1 MRNFSLLVLIV
12 AFSGWSSGASA
23 VSITNGLVGAWEFT
37 ENADDSSGNEN
48 HGVVYGATLTTD
60 RFGNANSAYS
70 FDGVDD
76 YVFVTPN
83 LGGLTEFTKTLWI
96 APRASIYGSLFR
108 TPNGGIGYDSGISK
122 LALDVIGDRQGGML
136 SNPYS
141 YDIHSAMPFSFV
153 TDRWTHVAFV
163 GNADNSA
170 SLYIDGSEISFSSSI
185 HDGGVTGKLN
195 GTIIGATYKSNE
207 TPQFESFADA
217 VIDDLYLYSR
227 ALSPAEIA
235 TLANIPEPNT
245 ALLLGVGLAGLGMRR
260 RQRTRRGL

>member
-48 HGVVYGATLTTD
+48 HGVVHGATLTTD

-76 YVFVTPN
+76 YIFVTPN

-108 TPNGGIGYDSGISK
+108 TPNGGIGYDSGSSM
-122 LALDVIGDRQGGML
+122 LSVDVIEDRQGGML

-141 YDIHSAMPFSFV
+141 YDRYFAVPFSFV
-153 TDRWTHVAFV
+153 TDQWTHVAFV
-163 GNADNSA
+163 GNADNST
-170 SLYIDGSEISFSSSI
+170 SFFVDGVEISWSSSL
-185 HDGGVTGKLN
+185 HDDGVTGKLD

-207 TPQFESFADA
+207 TPQFGGFADA

-235 TLANIPEPNT
+235 TLANVPEPST

-260 RQRTRRGL
+260 RQRTRRVL